1 MRRDL
6 LVQKGKEECSS
17 QQKED
22 VQMSYGEGDTR
33 MKDQWVSVV
42 KTESDENHGGR
53 WSDRVGK
60 RQAPKEIFATTLR
73 EAKVKSESVSQSCA
87 TLWPHGL

>member
-53 WSDRVGK
+53 
-60 RQAPKEIFATTLR
+60 
-73 EAKVKSESVSQSCA
+73 
-87 TLWPHGL
+87 